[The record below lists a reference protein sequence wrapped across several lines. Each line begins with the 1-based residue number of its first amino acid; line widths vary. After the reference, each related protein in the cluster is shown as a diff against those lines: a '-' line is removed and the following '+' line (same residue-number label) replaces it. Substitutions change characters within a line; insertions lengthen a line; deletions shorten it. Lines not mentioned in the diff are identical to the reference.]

1 MGLEVRTLEAA
12 DLPGWLRAVNTG
24 FLRAPTVSDE
34 EVEVR
39 RQEIDLSRTQGAY
52 DAGRCV
58 ATFRSMPREVTV
70 PGGALL
76 DTDAI
81 TNVTVTA
88 THRRRGLATRLM
100 ANDLRAAKEE
110 RGEALAILIAA
121 EYPIYGRFGF
131 GPATSYTEWF
141 VEVPRAQLR
150 PVPLPE
156 GARIDLAEPA
166 EVRKVGPEVHE
177 RFRRRT
183 PGAINRT
190 ELWWQLETGEIRN
203 PAQGWTEP
211 MFAVYRDATGQ
222 ATGLATYTVE
232 EKWHGMYPE
241 CPLSVRGLIA
251 ATPEAEAA
259 LWRFLLSVDWVSTV
273 KAGIRAPD
281 DLLPDLLG
289 DPRCAKVDTTADLM
303 WVRVLDPKRA
313 LEARTYAPAPG
324 ALVLDIQDPLGHAA
338 GRYRL
343 EVAADGT
350 AQAAPTTASPD
361 LTLPVASLGA
371 LYLGNE
377 SVLRLAALGRL
388 AEETPGAAI
397 LADALFRT
405 PRRPWCPDIF

>member
-1 MGLEVRTLEAA
+1 
-12 DLPGWLRAVNTG
+12 
-24 FLRAPTVSDE
+24 
-34 EVEVR
+34 
-39 RQEIDLSRTQGAY
+39 
-52 DAGRCV
+52 
-58 ATFRSMPREVTV
+58 V

-76 DTDAI
+76 DADAI

-100 ANDLRAAKEE
+100 AHDLRAAKEE

-156 GARIDLAEPA
+156 GARIDLADPA

-190 ELWWQLETGEIRN
+190 EQWWQLETGEIRI
-203 PAQGWTEP
+203 PAQNWTEP
-211 MFAVYRDATGQ
+211 VFAVYRDATGQ

-251 ATPEAEAA
+251 ATPEAETA
-259 LWRFLLSVDWVSTV
+259 LWRFLLSVDW
-273 KAGIRAPD
+273 AP
-281 DLLPDLLG
+281 PSR
-289 DPRCAKVDTTADLM
+289 PASAPPTTCSPTSSAT
-303 WVRVLDPKRA
+303 P
-313 LEARTYAPAPG
+313 
-324 ALVLDIQDPLGHAA
+324 
-338 GRYRL
+338 
-343 EVAADGT
+343 
-350 AQAAPTTASPD
+350 AAPRS
-361 LTLPVASLGA
+361 
-371 LYLGNE
+371 
-377 SVLRLAALGRL
+377 
-388 AEETPGAAI
+388 TPPP
-397 LADALFRT
+397 T
-405 PRRPWCPDIF
+405 